1 MKTMTFR
8 GVILEA
14 KRRGLGSEYA
24 LDDMLD
30 NLDADESDGGEG
42 YVLFGNVIVNINDAW
57 KDVQGAE
64 VYTLEY

>member
-8 GVILEA
+8 EVIIEA

-30 NLDADESDGGEG
+30 NLDADESDGGDG
-42 YVLFGNVIVNINDAW
+42 YVIFGNVIVNINDAW
-57 KDVQGAE
+57 KDTLGAE
-64 VYTLEY
+64 VLILD